1 MTQINVVGNFLGSS
15 GYELHTRNLINS
27 LFRINK
33 VRLTTSIPPR
43 AETLLTDKELE
54 MIKTKPTD
62 DEINLIITNPLHWRI
77 YTTAKRNWVYLIYEG
92 DSVPKS
98 ILEEC
103 MNPDIEYIFCP
114 SEHTKKAVL
123 TTANNNTEYILNK
136 IKVVPHGVN
145 NELFYPKE
153 KNNEKFTF
161 LVSKGWRNLEDR
173 GGTQYAIQAF
183 LEEFTNKDNVE
194 LIVKINPAYGIP
206 DINNMVEQI
215 RPKDKSD
222 YPPIRINI
230 DNIHYSKLVD
240 LYNKADVFVMST
252 RAESFGIPGIE
263 AMACGLPV
271 ITTNFGGQVD
281 YCNEKNSWLVGGNLV
296 EMQQELMYEGIKWL
310 TPNISEIRK
319 AMREAYENKEIVK
332 SKSKE
337 AIKTGNIFTW
347 DSTANLIVTL
357 IN

>member
-1 MTQINVVGNFLGSS
+1 
-15 GYELHTRNLINS
+15 
-27 LFRINK
+27 
-33 VRLTTSIPPR
+33 
-43 AETLLTDKELE
+43 
-54 MIKTKPTD
+54 
-62 DEINLIITNPLHWRI
+62 
-77 YTTAKRNWVYLIYEG
+77 
-92 DSVPKS
+92 
-98 ILEEC
+98 